1 MSVVSVRGAA
11 EDGGVTNSSV
21 ELTLPASLSTER
33 RNALLDVAARND
45 REHGADFLG
54 MVLSGS
60 AGRGMA
66 TAISDVDVYVIL
78 RDDEGR
84 STTKSTAVD
93 EIPYTLSD
101 LADVAPFH
109 SDEWWFRWSFAWA
122 PILLDRTDGQ
132 LSELIRRQATVTE
145 SEAKEILVDHD
156 RLDGWVNYAFR
167 ALKSDR
173 DGRALERRLDAA
185 ESMPW
190 LLDTIF
196 TLAGRVR
203 PYHKYL
209 PWELREHPLPDWD
222 ADTLLA
228 LLEATLDGD
237 PSAIRA
243 TFTRVEHLCAA
254 FDSARPAPL
263 LIPIIE
269 DWGADQLS
277 LFRE

>member
-1 MSVVSVRGAA
+1 MTSIGI
-11 EDGGVTNSSV
+11 
-21 ELTLPASLSTER
+21 ELTLPPGLSIER
-33 RNALLDVAARND
+33 RDALLDVASRND

-78 RDDEGR
+78 TDDEGR
-84 STTKSTAVD
+84 STAHSPTVD

-101 LADVAPFH
+101 LAEVAPFK

-122 PILLDRTDGQ
+122 PVLLDRTHGHQ
-132 LSELIRRQATVTE
+132 LASLVRRQATVTDK
-145 SEAKEILVDHD
+145 EATEILVDHD
-156 RLDGWVNYAFR
+156 SLDGWVNYAFR

-209 PWELREHPLPDWD
+209 PWELREHPLPDWEPN
-222 ADTLLA
+222 TLLG

-243 TFTRVEHLCAA
+243 TFTRVEELCAA
-254 FDSARPAPL
+254 FDNARPEPI

-277 LFRE
+277 LFRG